1 MRVPISWLKEYVDVS
16 LPIEELA
23 ERMTLAGLEVGAIE
37 YVGLPGAELEWDQ
50 EKIVVGEIV
59 EIKPH
64 PDADR
69 LVLAVVNYGGDA
81 LETCVTGAPNLYP
94 YKGKG
99 PVSLKAPF
107 AMEGAS
113 LWDAYSDEP
122 TIKRL
127 KRGKIRG
134 VPSRAMVCS
143 ERELGL
149 GEDHTGIMLLPDD
162 APAAGTPLVDYL
174 GDVVLDLD
182 LTPNLARCFSIVGV
196 AREVAALT
204 GGQVRY
210 PSYDV
215 LMEGSSIEGQVAV
228 EIEDPALCAR
238 FTAHLI
244 RGVEIKPSPLWMQRR
259 LALAGQRP
267 INNIVDVTNYVM
279 LEMGQPLHAFDYDG
293 LVERA
298 KTASEQEDSVTSSS
312 VSGRIVPTIIVRPAR
327 PGEGMETLD
336 HVYREFQPYDIL
348 ITDSAGP
355 VGIGG
360 VMGGVDTEVSEETTN
375 VLLEAANFNFYHIR
389 RTAQHHRLPSEASA
403 RFGRGIHPSQAILGG
418 RRGTELM
425 RQLGGGGVAQGV
437 VDTYPARPEPVT
449 VELHLGEVDRILGLS
464 LSSDEIR
471 NILASLEFQVEPT
484 GAEPQM
490 LVVTVPHH
498 RMDVTLPADLIEEI
512 ARIYGYDRFPT
523 SMLSDALPPQRA
535 NVDLMVEEHIRDLMV
550 RAELQEIVT
559 YRLTTPERE
568 ARLLPPGQPL
578 DDRPYVTITNPI
590 SLERVAMRHSL
601 LASALEIVAENARF
615 RERIAMFEVGHIFL
629 LSREDEQDPT
639 GEPRLPE
646 EPRRLVVA
654 LTGLR
659 NLPGWQGGAD
669 SEPMDFYDLKGVV
682 ESLLKGLHVENV
694 TYQPTNHMSYH
705 PGRVAAVLVDGE
717 PVGQLGQLHPL
728 VCENYGLT
736 EYPVLTAD
744 LDVEK
749 LKTTIRWKHTVKSVS
764 RFPAVL
770 QDIAVVVDEGVPASQ
785 VQAVIEE
792 AGGWLLRDVRLFDLY
807 RGEQIA
813 AGKKSLAYG
822 LTFQA
827 DNRTLTEKDAN
838 KIRDKIVRRLNDQLG
853 ATLRA

>member
-1 MRVPISWLKEYVDVS
+1 MRVPISWLKEYVDIS

-37 YVGLPGAELEWDQ
+37 YVGLPGAELEWDR
-50 EKIVVGEIV
+50 EKIMVGEIV
-59 EIKPH
+59 EIKSH

-94 YKGKG
+94 FKGKG
-99 PVSLKAPF
+99 QISLKAPF

-122 TIKRL
+122 KITRL
-127 KRGKIRG
+127 KRTKIRG

-143 ERELGL
+143 EKELGL
-149 GEDHTGIMLLPDD
+149 GDDHTGIMLLPDD
-162 APAAGTPLVDYL
+162 APQPGTPLADYL
-174 GDVVLDLD
+174 GDIVLDLD

-204 GGQVRY
+204 DKQVRY
-210 PSYDV
+210 PSYAV
-215 LMEGSSIEGQVAV
+215 LMEGPPIEDQVLV

-267 INNIVDVTNYVM
+267 ISNVVDVTNYVM

-298 KTASEQEDSVTSSS
+298 KTAATDSEMKTPK
-312 VSGRIVPTIIVRPAR
+312 ILVRPAR

-360 VMGGVDTEVSEETTN
+360 VMGGLDTEVGDETTN
-375 VLLEAANFNFYHIR
+375 VLLEAANFDFYHIR
-389 RTAQHHRLPSEASA
+389 RTAQYHRLPSEASA

-418 RRGTELM
+418 RRGIELM
-425 RQLGGGGVAQGV
+425 RQLGDGTVAQDV
-437 VDTYPARPEPVT
+437 VDVYPGCPEPVV
-449 VELHLGEVDRILGLS
+449 VELRLDEVDRILGLS
-464 LSSDEIR
+464 LSPDEVAD
-471 NILASLEFQVEPT
+471 ILTSLEFQVEPAGSDDRT
-484 GAEPQM
+484 
-490 LVVTVPHH
+490 LIVTVPDH

-535 NVDLMVEEHIRDLMV
+535 NTDLMVEETIRDLMV
-550 RAELQEIVT
+550 RAGLQEIVT
-559 YRLTTPERE
+559 YRLTTPARE

-615 RERIAMFEVGHIFL
+615 RERIAVFEVGHIFL
-629 LSREDEQDPT
+629 MRAGDTTDPT
-639 GEPRLPE
+639 DQPHLPD
-646 EPRRLVVA
+646 EPRRLVIA
-654 LTGLR
+654 LTGPR
-659 NLPGWQGGAD
+659 NLAGWQDDAD
-669 SEPMDFYDLKGVV
+669 TQPMDFYDLKGVI
-682 ESLLKGLHVENV
+682 ESLLNGLHVESV
-694 TYQPTNHMSYH
+694 TYRPANHASYH
-705 PGRVAAVLVDGE
+705 PGRVAEVLVDGE
-717 PVGQLGQLHPL
+717 LVGQFGQLHPL
-728 VCENYGLT
+728 VCENYALT
-736 EYPVLTAD
+736 EYSVLTAD

-749 LKTTIRWKHTVKSVS
+749 LKTLIPWQHTVTPVS
-764 RFPAVL
+764 RYPAVL

-785 VQAVIEE
+785 VQSVIEE
-792 AGGWLLRDVRLFDLY
+792 AGGRLLQNVRLFDVY
-807 RGEQIA
+807 NGEQIG

-827 DNRTLTEKDAN
+827 DDRTLTEKDAN
-838 KIRDKIVRRLNDQLG
+838 KMRNKIVRRLSEQLG